1 MDLSL
6 IFRALLVSAVGLSG
20 APPSAEAG
28 PAARPG
34 PGEATLRSGTD
45 DTPGVRPAADAPRP
59 GKHPR
64 LFVPDSRLPRIVS
77 AARGPLRQIYQ
88 QYVKRDSDG
97 QYDTRRVRFTIGNS
111 SYLLARTLSL
121 LLCYRIEKHP
131 VYREKA
137 LALARAVVEDGL
149 GKGRSEQRVRLQ
161 VLAIAYD
168 WLHDE
173 IAREDRELLREGL
186 LAHYRRERGVLEQDD
201 EFVSG
206 HAHFTTASLL
216 LGAIALCDGSGE
228 FEKDLARILDHWD
241 RFLDVARYVAAD
253 GGHHLGWH
261 YGRTYSARLVWISEA
276 ITTALGRDVFRE
288 EEAWLSQLGYHS
300 VYGLRPD
307 NTYLR
312 VGDCHRRIY
321 PSLDVDLILYAVL
334 AARYR
339 DPWLAA
345 FARRTLE
352 FCAEAR
358 SCSFPAQH
366 AFTLLCFDPSL
377 RPEDPE
383 GLPGVRAF
391 RRAGNYVLR
400 TGWGPDDTVMLFRA
414 MPWYHFNHERRD
426 FGSFTLYHRGGLAIH
441 GGTYQAGDSESDY
454 GGSHLTNYAWRT
466 VAHNT
471 ITVLDPSER
480 FCRPTGPVSR
490 RCSGENLWSNDGG
503 QVIRSDS
510 QPETPVPAYQ
520 PRTVEEI
527 RDPRFSQGEVPVFE
541 DRPEL
546 TYILA
551 DGSRAYRRSKLRL
564 FQRHLMFLKKVAGW
578 KAPVAVLLDRVE
590 STRES
595 FRKAWLLHTVEEP
608 RLEGRLA
615 VIENTTQ
622 VVFTDDHPPKPRDYR
637 HRYGGLLYCE
647 TLLPRDARIQFTGG
661 EGREFWV
668 DGANHPTRIR
678 EVDRI
683 TEPGIGR
690 IEVSPAV
697 PGKETV
703 FLHVLSPTGI
713 GDRTP
718 RPQCRV
724 VESESGTGVIV
735 SDHLILFTRE
745 RDLASVSYR
754 VEEGS
759 RLTHVLCG
767 LLPGR
772 DFQVRRSG
780 GAPLR
785 SRASDGGLLVFQA
798 GGGGTFEVKAASR

>member
-1 MDLSL
+1 MDVSL
-6 IFRALLVSAVGLSG
+6 IFRSLLALAVILGGVAPAVESG
-20 APPSAEAG
+20 QAPRSRAAEAAG
-28 PAARPG
+28 PGSPRGTRDARPAKDL
-34 PGEATLRSGTD
+34 PQ
-45 DTPGVRPAADAPRP
+45 P

-64 LFVPDSRLPRIVS
+64 LFVPDSRLPLIVS
-77 AARGPLRQIYQ
+77 KARGPLSQVYQ
-88 QYVKRDSDG
+88 QHVKRDSDG
-97 QYDTRRVRFTIGNS
+97 RYDTRRVRFTIGNS

-121 LLCYRIEKHP
+121 LLCSRIEKDP
-131 VYREKA
+131 VYRDKA

-149 GKGRSEQRVRLQ
+149 GKSRREQRVRFQ
-161 VLAIAYD
+161 MLAIAYD

-173 IAREDRELLREGL
+173 IASEDRKRLREGL
-186 LAHYRRERGVLEQDD
+186 LAHYRRERGVLEQTD

-228 FEKDLARILDHWD
+228 FEKDLARILDHWE

-261 YGRTYSARLVWISEA
+261 YGRTYCARLFWVSEA

-288 EEAWLSQLGYHS
+288 EGAWLSQLGYHS
-300 VYGLRPD
+300 AYGLRPD

-312 VGDCHRRIY
+312 VGDCHRWIY
-321 PSLDVDLILYAVL
+321 PSLDVDLVLYAIA

-366 AFTLLCFDPSL
+366 AFTLLFFDPSL

-383 GLPGVRAF
+383 RLPGVRAF
-391 RRAGNYVLR
+391 QRSGNYVLR
-400 TGWGPDDTVMLFRA
+400 TGWGPDDTVVLLRA

-426 FGSFTLYHRGGLAIH
+426 FASFTLYHRGGLAIH
-441 GGTYQAGDSESDY
+441 GGTYQAGDSASDY
-454 GGSHLTNYAWRT
+454 GGPHLTNYAWRT

-510 QPETPVPAYQ
+510 HPETPVPAYQ
-520 PRTVEEI
+520 PRSVEEI
-527 RDPRFSQGEVPVFE
+527 RDPRFSQGDVPVFE

-551 DGSRAYRRSKLRL
+551 DGSRAYRPSKLKL
-564 FQRHLMFLKKVAGW
+564 FQRHLLFLKKAAGW
-578 KAPVAVLLDRVE
+578 KAPVVVLLDRVT
-590 STRES
+590 STRPS
-595 FRKAWLLHTVEEP
+595 FRKTWLLHTVEEP

-615 VIENTTQ
+615 VIENSTQ
-622 VVFTDDHPPKPRDYR
+622 VVFTDDHPPKPGDYR
-637 HRYGGLLYCE
+637 YQYGGLLYCE
-647 TLLPRDARIQFTGG
+647 TLLPRDARLSFVGG
-661 EGREFWV
+661 AGREFWA

-690 IEVSPAV
+690 IEVSPAA
-697 PGKETV
+697 PEKETV
-703 FLHVLSPTGI
+703 FLHVLSPTHK
-713 GDRTP
+713 GDSTP
-718 RPQCRV
+718 RPRCRT
-724 VESESGTGVIV
+724 VESESGTGAIV
-735 SDHLILFTRE
+735 SDHLLLFTRE
-745 RDLASVSYR
+745 QGLSALSYR
-754 VEEGS
+754 VDGDP

-772 DFQVRRSG
+772 EFQVTRNG
-780 GAPLR
+780 GAPLSTR
-785 SRASDGGLLVFQA
+785 TSEGGLLVFRA
-798 GGGGTFEVKAASR
+798 GGGGAFEVRAAPR